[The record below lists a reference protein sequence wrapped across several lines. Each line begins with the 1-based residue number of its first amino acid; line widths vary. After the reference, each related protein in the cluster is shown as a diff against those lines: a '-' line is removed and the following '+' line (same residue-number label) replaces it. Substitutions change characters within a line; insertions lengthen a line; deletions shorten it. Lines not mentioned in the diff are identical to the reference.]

1 MLHKS
6 IQKYNNK
13 VDWRKLL
20 FCLNLDCIVSN
31 SGNNFLFDSDVTL
44 IFFIKSSAHS
54 ITVSNTTCYCNLTF
68 LLLGF
73 IYICSLEWFIFS
85 RAIEFM
91 YIMNCFRFLLVSTRL
106 LTAQLPALSTLV
118 FRISLR
124 FFSLLYWNVRWST
137 VCLPCLHG
145 HWISYNF
152 QSM

>member
-1 MLHKS
+1 MIWREIYKELEFSCEGQMWNLLRK
-6 IQKYNNK
+6 IYKYI
-13 VDWRKLL
+13 
-20 FCLNLDCIVSN
+20 F
-31 SGNNFLFDSDVTL
+31 
-44 IFFIKSSAHS
+44 FFIKYSVWS
-54 ITVSNTTCYCNLTF
+54 ITVCNTTCYCNLTF